1 MAAFGLV
8 RAAAAADMLQSAS
21 TQGPFA
27 LEVIGTSAL
36 YAGQS
41 VLMFGF
47 AAAAIEVTAARGQVR
62 RVLMSNTHA
71 CSCKVEFLCALVA
84 LDRQLNS
91 LSTYLAQAINYFEP
105 LSSGLLHPLSLA
117 GFVPARLYQED
128 R

>member
-1 MAAFGLV
+1 MQPAPCISRTLEPALLPVTIQFCLPYTRHVTHMTYGRYAVGSNPQNPHLKGGVVAAFGLV

-47 AAAAIEVTAARGQVR
+47 AAAAIEVRAEWRARKR
-62 RVLMSNTHA
+62 RGT
-71 CSCKVEFLCALVA
+71 
-84 LDRQLNS
+84 
-91 LSTYLAQAINYFEP
+91 
-105 LSSGLLHPLSLA
+105 
-117 GFVPARLYQED
+117 
-128 R
+128 

>member
-1 MAAFGLV
+1 MTCGRYAVGSNPQNPHLKGGVVAAFGLV

-47 AAAAIEVTAARGQVR
+47 AAAAIEVRAAWG
-62 RVLMSNTHA
+62 
-71 CSCKVEFLCALVA
+71 
-84 LDRQLNS
+84 
-91 LSTYLAQAINYFEP
+91 
-105 LSSGLLHPLSLA
+105 
-117 GFVPARLYQED
+117 ARE
-128 R
+128 